1 MIGLKNG
8 ETNLQKQYRM
18 NKILFIGDS
27 FTWGQGLYFYKWME
41 DNRELPSSVSG
52 MYPSHAHLVTP
63 ADIKYKDEHSFTGLV
78 SNYYGLE
85 PVKRLTNGGGNT
97 DIILDMIPMIDK
109 LGNDIDKVVFQFTS
123 ISRYQFRD
131 LNMGN
136 IDNRNGTFEEIYAD
150 RVSNLFEY
158 VDNTLKYFAGLYNFK
173 YCYLDWLGDFY
184 KESPFKFV
192 TYSVGGIRCNYFNQ
206 FLNEYKIDL
215 MVDKKP
221 IIDLH
226 LNKEGQKVLSNAIIS
241 HFGK

>member
-1 MIGLKNG
+1 MS
-8 ETNLQKQYRM
+8 
-18 NKILFIGDS
+18 KILFIGDS

-41 DNRELPSSVSG
+41 EKRELPSSVGG
-52 MYPSHAHLVTP
+52 MYPSHSHLVTP

-78 SNYYGLE
+78 SKYYGLE
-85 PVKRLTNGGGNT
+85 SVKRLTNGGSNT

-109 LGNDIDKVVFQFTS
+109 LGNEIDKVIFQFTS

-131 LNMGN
+131 LNMGSIEN
-136 IDNRNGTFEEIYAD
+136 CKGTFEEVYAN
-150 RVSNLFEY
+150 RVSNLFKY
-158 VDNTLKYFAGLYNFK
+158 VDNTLKYFSGLYNFE

-184 KESPFKFV
+184 KESPAQFV
-192 TYSVGGIRCNYFNQ
+192 KYSVNGIRCEYFNQ

-215 MVDKKP
+215 MVDNKS

-226 LNKEGQKVLSNAIIS
+226 LNKEGQKVLSNSIIS

>member
-1 MIGLKNG
+1 
-8 ETNLQKQYRM
+8 M

-41 DNRELPSSVSG
+41 EKRELPSSVGG
-52 MYPSHAHLVTP
+52 MYPSHSHLVTT
-63 ADIKYKDEHSFTGLV
+63 ADVKYKDEHSFTGLV
-78 SNYYGLE
+78 SKYYGLE
-85 PVKRLTNGGGNT
+85 SAKRLTNGGSNT

-109 LGNDIDKVVFQFTS
+109 LGNEIDKVVFQFTS

-131 LNMGN
+131 LNMGSIEN
-136 IDNRNGTFEEIYAD
+136 CNGTFEEVYAD
-150 RVSNLFEY
+150 RVSNLFKY
-158 VDNTLKYFAGLYNFK
+158 VDNTLKYFSELYDFE

-184 KESPFKFV
+184 KESPSQFV
-192 TYSVGGIRCNYFNQ
+192 KYSVNGIRCEYFNQ

-215 MVDKKP
+215 MVDNKS

-226 LNKEGQKVLSNAIIS
+226 LNKEGQKVLSNSIIS